1 MFAFCSF
8 VYSRTAST
16 TRARSPS
23 SDDAMVPV
31 VDEMTMVSDATTV
44 VGVVVVGT
52 VVVGAAVVGA
62 AVVGAVVGTVVVGA
76 AIVGAVVV
84 GATDVG
90 ATVVGGIVVGL
101 LTIHYFHPS
110 FSLLSLTTSS
120 STGASTNHSLF
131 PFLLDITITTVNE
144 NEDSPSL
151 IPSFV
156 IFGIS
161 IHYPITKYRLVIVTE
176 PK

>member
-23 SDDAMVPV
+23 PDDAMVPV

-52 VVVGAAVVGA
+52 VVVGV
-62 AVVGAVVGTVVVGA
+62 AVVGAVVVGA
-76 AIVGAVVV
+76 AVV

-101 LTIHYFHPS
+101 LTIHYSHPS
-110 FSLLSLTTSS
+110 FSL
-120 STGASTNHSLF
+120 
-131 PFLLDITITTVNE
+131 
-144 NEDSPSL
+144 
-151 IPSFV
+151 
-156 IFGIS
+156 
-161 IHYPITKYRLVIVTE
+161 
-176 PK
+176 